1 MQPTCGGTPKPNPTH
16 PETFDTHLYKPSM
29 SKRVLD
35 LFSPSPSPSK
45 RARFEPGTSSPPRRY
60 ATAATSDSS
69 PFTRYSFPSSGT
81 GTSTPYSVPSDS
93 PSNPFGLQRALVA
106 LKLPRPTGFRR
117 HVPLRFQLVYD
128 PPRRDAKGKGKARA
142 DTESGGAPGGK
153 GEAEAAL
160 ARELE
165 NVYRVVQVPANYTF
179 RHLHKVILW
188 LFASD
193 ARWAPP
199 PGAKL
204 PTRHRRSTRL
214 KELRTPPAGTPAG
227 RAASLG
233 DASARGTGRHAE
245 GGGPRPAMDAE
256 VPAGWAG
263 HVFEVRDGV
272 QMYNP
277 KYRPGA
283 IKRDVG
289 RVRVRLSSE
298 RDRKLFPDL
307 YGDDPFVDQCAWGGG
322 EGEGDAVSVP
332 ETGFEGDVD
341 DESADD
347 AEGAKEQEGKEEK
360 EWVWEAEDD
369 YTVGHVWETGTEEDQ
384 GVIYVRRPSKS
395 FYPGRTYSHTGV

>member
-1 MQPTCGGTPKPNPTH
+1 
-16 PETFDTHLYKPSM
+16 M

-45 RARFEPGTSSPPRRY
+45 RARFEPGTSSPEHRY
-60 ATAATSDSS
+60 TTVATPNSS
-69 PFTRYSFPSSGT
+69 PFTQYSFPSSGT

-106 LKLPRPTGFRR
+106 LKLPRPTGFGR

-128 PPRRDAKGKGKARA
+128 PPRRDTKGKGKTRADAGAGQSGSGGQGEDADAARA
-142 DTESGGAPGGK
+142 
-153 GEAEAAL
+153 L
-160 ARELE
+160 AGELE

-193 ARWAPP
+193 AHWAPP
-199 PGAKL
+199 PGASL
-204 PTRHRRSTRL
+204 PTRHRRSVRL
-214 KELRTPPAGTPAG
+214 KELRTSPVGASGRG
-227 RAASLG
+227 RAASLSDLSG
-233 DASARGTGRHAE
+233 RGRQPDAEEPAKRL
-245 GGGPRPAMDAE
+245 RPAMGTD
-256 VPAGWAG
+256 VPPGWAG
-263 HVFEVRDGV
+263 HVFEVRDNV
-272 QMYNP
+272 LMYNP

-283 IKRDVG
+283 IKRDAG

-307 YGDDPFVDQCAWGGG
+307 YGDDPFIDQCAYSASGALG
-322 EGEGDAVSVP
+322 EGDELDAVSVA

-341 DESADD
+341 DQSADE
-347 AEGAKEQEGKEEK
+347 AEGTEGKEK

-369 YTVGHVWETGTEEDQ
+369 LTVGHVWETGTEEDQ
-384 GVIYVRRPSKS
+384 GVIYVRR
-395 FYPGRTYSHTGV
+395 

>member
-1 MQPTCGGTPKPNPTH
+1 
-16 PETFDTHLYKPSM
+16 M
-29 SKRVLD
+29 SKHGLD

-45 RARFEPGTSSPPRRY
+45 RARFEPGTSSPPNRY
-60 ATAATSDSS
+60 TTVATSNSS
-69 PFTRYSFPSSGT
+69 PFTQYSFPSSGT

-106 LKLPRPTGFRR
+106 LKLPRPTGFGR

-128 PPRRDAKGKGKARA
+128 PPRRDLKGKGKARA
-142 DTESGGAPGGK
+142 DVGQSSSD
-153 GEAEAAL
+153 GEGEDVDAARAL

-188 LFASD
+188 LLAAD

-199 PGAKL
+199 PGASL

-214 KELRTPPAGTPAG
+214 KELRILPTGPGGRG

-233 DASARGTGRHAE
+233 DLSGRDRQPDADEPAKRLRPVMGT
-245 GGGPRPAMDAE
+245 D
-256 VPAGWAG
+256 VPPGWAG
-263 HVFEVRDGV
+263 HVFEVRDNV

-283 IKRDVG
+283 IKRDAG
-289 RVRVRLSSE
+289 RIRVRLSSE

-307 YGDDPFVDQCAWGGG
+307 YGDDPFIDQCAYAAGEGG
-322 EGEGDAVSVP
+322 ELDAVSVA

-347 AEGAKEQEGKEEK
+347 AEGKEAKAK

-369 YTVGHVWETGTEEDQ
+369 FTVGHVWETGIEEDQ
-384 GVIYVRRPSKS
+384 GVIYVRRS
-395 FYPGRTYSHTGV
+395 FLTAKWWLFKCFPLAPPPRRVRPHHHEL